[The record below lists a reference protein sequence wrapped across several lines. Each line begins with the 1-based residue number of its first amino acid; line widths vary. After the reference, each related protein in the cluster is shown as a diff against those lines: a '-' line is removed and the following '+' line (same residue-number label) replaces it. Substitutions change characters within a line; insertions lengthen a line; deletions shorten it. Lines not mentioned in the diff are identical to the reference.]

1 MKYLL
6 ILFYILFST
15 TAYAHHSQDHMM
27 LSGDTAHI
35 IATTQ
40 QGIQNND
47 AWILWSLLFIFL
59 LAGFI
64 RLWTGRK

>member
-1 MKYLL
+1 
-6 ILFYILFST
+6 
-15 TAYAHHSQDHMM
+15 M